1 MDKGNYSLSTKDNDY
16 QYGAGF
22 LSLLP
27 LFFTNILLGNG
38 LLILAIKSFR
48 IRRVPDLLVGS
59 LAVID
64 VLNDLGPV
72 LTSIIVFQIDSDG
85 FRDLQM
91 HTLCHVYNNWMSACL
106 RLSASFI
113 STLMA
118 LDRVCATLRPLFY
131 RTKVACVN
139 VSKIIGCGIL
149 SAAFIAALPAIGWGR
164 VKAYRDLC
172 SFDMKVLSLSL
183 LPY

>member
-1 MDKGNYSLSTKDNDY
+1 MDKGNYSLSTKDNDN

-22 LSLLP
+22 LLILP
-27 LFFTNILLGNG
+27 LLFTIILLGNG

-64 VLNDLGPV
+64 LGPV
-72 LTSIIVFQIDSDG
+72 LMSIIMFQINSGG

-91 HTLCHVYNNWMSACL
+91 QTTSHVYNWMSACL
-106 RLSASFI
+106 RLSASFT

-118 LDRVCATLRPLFY
+118 LDCVCATLRVAVVY
-131 RTKVACVN
+131 RTEVTCVS
-139 VSKIIGCGIL
+139 VVKIIGCGIL
-149 SAAFIAALPAIGWGR
+149 SAAFIAAWPAMG
-164 VKAYRDLC
+164 
-172 SFDMKVLSLSL
+172 
-183 LPY
+183 

>member
-1 MDKGNYSLSTKDNDY
+1 MDKGNYSLSTKDNDN
-16 QYGAGF
+16 QYGARF

-27 LFFTNILLGNG
+27 LFFTIILLGNG

-59 LAVID
+59 LAVDYCVSNIR
-64 VLNDLGPV
+64 
-72 LTSIIVFQIDSDG
+72 DSDG

-91 HTLCHVYNNWMSACL
+91 HKLCHVCNWMSACL

-118 LDRVCATLRPLFY
+118 LDCVCATLRPLFIVPKS
-131 RTKVACVN
+131 R
-139 VSKIIGCGIL
+139 VSVSSKSLAAAYCQRLL
-149 SAAFIAALPAIGWGR
+149 SPLGR
-164 VKAYRDLC
+164 L
-172 SFDMKVLSLSL
+172 
-183 LPY
+183 